1 MLNLQKAPTILVPYE
16 MGYALR
22 NLHFLHLSRINKI
35 QTIQTSVVTSLIVAD
50 KKRIKTSKKLD
61 LVHKIDL
68 VLKVYGMK
76 WMNN

>member
-22 NLHFLHLSRINKI
+22 NLHFLHLSRINNSKL
-35 QTIQTSVVTSLIVAD
+35 TSLIVAD
-50 KKRIKTSKKLD
+50 KKTNKTLKKLD